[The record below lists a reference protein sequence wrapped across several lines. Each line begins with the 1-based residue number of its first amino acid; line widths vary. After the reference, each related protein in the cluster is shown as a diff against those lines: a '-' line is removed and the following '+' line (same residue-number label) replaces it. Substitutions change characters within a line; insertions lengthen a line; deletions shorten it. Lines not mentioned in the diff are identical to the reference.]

1 MLGVRDTVPEL
12 RLEVDDE
19 RVVEFDVGDVDR
31 LLRTVLVATLGLV
44 L

>member
-1 MLGVRDTVPEL
+1 MLGVRVMVPEL

-19 RVVEFDVGDVDR
+19 RVVEFDVGGVDL
-31 LLRTVLVATLGLV
+31 LLRTVLVVTLGLV